1 MSVPSVHEIK
11 GSLAASAWS
20 NTSCAARRRSR
31 FLLSHRSPRVRDVA
45 AFGVRSFLGYSI
57 DPVCGQLMNSCQLS
71 PTHFR
76 VHEPEK
82 SGTVVC
88 DAARAG
94 DAAAQR
100 PRAIVSLCFI
110 ATPFGYF
117 GTTTPLIMEMSRCF
131 SPQT

>member
-76 VHEPEK
+76 VHETPHLLKPRKCPENSK
-82 SGTVVC
+82 SCLIIQSRYFQKAVEQASSLVHC
-88 DAARAG
+88 AEMRASEDACSTITG
-94 DAAAQR
+94 
-100 PRAIVSLCFI
+100 LL
-110 ATPFGYF
+110 G
-117 GTTTPLIMEMSRCF
+117 
-131 SPQT
+131 